1 MNVYLAIV
9 LDDAK
14 HFPTREIATGVV
26 GFLWQLENK
35 TARTTKIFH
44 SFLVD
49 EMQVIFSVL

>member
-1 MNVYLAIV
+1 MGVYLAIV